1 MICPLKIIQHWFP
14 CLSFSISIQIEEVI
28 MHEVSSPL
36 RCPCLCLS
44 SPFHQGSMDRI
55 CYAEERESVPLAS
68 LLWSTH
74 GQLSRGTGFY
84 SRISQR
90 GQSTCLQTFASILYF
105 RWFSRSCYIWQ
116 HSLLAFDKQLL
127 PNVSKETCQMLQLRF
142 NCGKKKCSL
151 KKPFATELLSDMP
164 ALKLQ
169 GTPVGTNC

>member
-1 MICPLKIIQHWFP
+1 MICPSKIIQHWFP
-14 CLSFSISIQIEEVI
+14 CLSFNISIQTEEVI

-55 CYAEERESVPLAS
+55 CYAEERESSSGLPAVVKP
-68 LLWSTH
+68 WSDVQGH
-74 GQLSRGTGFY
+74 
-84 SRISQR
+84 RILFED
-90 GQSTCLQTFASILYF
+90 QSERIAHMSVDFASILYF

-142 NCGKKKCSL
+142 NCGKKN
-151 KKPFATELLSDMP
+151 A
-164 ALKLQ
+164 
-169 GTPVGTNC
+169 V

>member
-1 MICPLKIIQHWFP
+1 MICPSNIYSIGCPTYISTFP
-14 CLSFSISIQIEEVI
+14 SR
-28 MHEVSSPL
+28 L
-36 RCPCLCLS
+36 RKLCMRSLARLDVPCMCLS

-55 CYAEERESVPLAS
+55 CDAEERESVPLAS

-74 GQLSRGTGFY
+74 GQMSRGTGFY
-84 SRISQR
+84 SRISQK

-142 NCGKKKCSL
+142 NCGKKN
-151 KKPFATELLSDMP
+151 A
-164 ALKLQ
+164 
-169 GTPVGTNC
+169 V

>member
-1 MICPLKIIQHWFP
+1 MTCPSKIIQQWFS
-14 CLSFSISIQIEEVI
+14 CLSSKFSSR
-28 MHEVSSPL
+28 L
-36 RCPCLCLS
+36 RKLSCMGSLACYKCPCLCLS

-55 CYAEERESVPLAS
+55 GYAEKKGICSSGL

-74 GQLSRGTGFY
+74 GQMSRGTEFY
-84 SRISQR
+84 SRVSQK

-142 NCGKKKCSL
+142 NCRKKMQFEKAFCY
-151 KKPFATELLSDMP
+151 
-164 ALKLQ
+164 
-169 GTPVGTNC
+169 